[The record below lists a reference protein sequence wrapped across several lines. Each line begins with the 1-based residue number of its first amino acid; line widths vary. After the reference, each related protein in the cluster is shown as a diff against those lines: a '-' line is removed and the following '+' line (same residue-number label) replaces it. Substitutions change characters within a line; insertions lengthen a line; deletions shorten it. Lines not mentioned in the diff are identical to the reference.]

1 MAALIA
7 ILIVYLIL
15 PFFSSLANRPL
26 SLTQITDLLSVSVV
40 LVIIIAIGFLAGIYP
55 AFFISSFAPL
65 SVLKGKLKGSKS
77 GARLRNGLVIMQF
90 AISITLISATL
101 IVFDQMNYL
110 LNKSL
115 GFEQENVL
123 VIDHVD
129 NLWQDPNTGID
140 KLEIF
145 KNEVNRLKEVS
156 SSAFTSYLPGGFV
169 GDFVARIPGADQKES
184 MVMRQMVFG
193 EGFIETMN
201 MELKEGRFFD
211 HSFSDSLSIVL
222 NESAVNKLG
231 LSDPIGKKTPRNSSR
246 SKSKR
251 VHHCGSSQGFSFPVL
266 TC

>member
-129 NLWQDPNTGID
+129 NLLQDPNTGID

-156 SSAFTSYLPGGFV
+156 SSAFTSYLPGGLWE
-169 GDFVARIPGADQKES
+169 I
-184 MVMRQMVFG
+184 
-193 EGFIETMN
+193 
-201 MELKEGRFFD
+201 L
-211 HSFSDSLSIVL
+211 SL
-222 NESAVNKLG
+222 EYLG
-231 LSDPIGKKTPRNSSR
+231 PTRKKVWS
-246 SKSKR
+246 
-251 VHHCGSSQGFSFPVL
+251 
-266 TC
+266 